1 MHALTL
7 TSQNHYHLVYDG
19 RKWSSGAGICHHC
32 QIEKF
37 VYTAKARRDTTI
49 ACSCLRRRRR
59 WRCSLA
65 WCTINNTS
73 PTASGKGLRRLAQC
87 VWMAGCDCGV
97 VVFFWIQLWCGT
109 RFGENSYCR
118 FILWPYKIIA
128 NRSWMMMH
136 RTEMGISLLLL
147 LPDDYLPPLLQP
159 PASHLL
165 RTIFNQWEI
174 NVIFHNIILWL
185 KVYHHYSC

>member
-1 MHALTL
+1 MWREENNTARNKQHQQRNATQRTPNTIHTTNNS
-7 TSQNHYHLVYDG
+7 TSQD
-19 RKWSSGAGICHHC
+19 
-32 QIEKF
+32 
-37 VYTAKARRDTTI
+37 
-49 ACSCLRRRRR
+49 
-59 WRCSLA
+59 
-65 WCTINNTS
+65 TS